1 MKKTIDA
8 RGLHCPLP
16 VIETKIAL
24 NTMTDVVVEV
34 IVDNEIAVQNLEK
47 MAAQK
52 NLVFSSRSI
61 DGQKHVVQI
70 EVGEISKDPTTK
82 SFITSQALKEQGV
95 RNTVVVLSSNRMGQG
110 DDKLGKVLMKGFIYA
125 LTEVDELP
133 STILLYN
140 SGVWLSVEGS
150 DALQD
155 LQLLESKGVQVL
167 SCGTCL
173 DYYGLTEKL
182 GVGAVTNMYVI
193 AEIMMEAAH
202 ILKP

>member
-16 VIETKIAL
+16 VIETKKAL
-24 NTMTDVVVEV
+24 NTMTDGVVEV
-34 IVDNEIAVQNLEK
+34 IVDNEIAAQNLEK

-61 DGQKHVVQI
+61 DSQKHVVQI
-70 EVGEISKDPTTK
+70 QVGEISKDPITE

-110 DDKLGKVLMKGFIYA
+110 DDKLGKVLMKGVIYA

>member
-16 VIETKIAL
+16 VIETKKAL
-24 NTMTDVVVEV
+24 NTMTEGVVEV

-52 NLVFSSRSI
+52 HLAFSSQSI
-61 DGQKHVVQI
+61 DSHRHVVQI
-70 EVGEISKDPTTK
+70 EVGDIPKDPIVE
-82 SFITSQALKEQGV
+82 SVIASQVLQKQGAK
-95 RNTVVVLSSNRMGQG
+95 NTVVVLSSNRMGQG
-110 DDKLGKVLMKGFIYA
+110 DNELGEVLMRGFIYA
-125 LTEVDELP
+125 LTEVDQLP

-155 LQLLESKGVQVL
+155 LRLLESKGVQVL

-173 DYYGLTEKL
+173 DYYDLTEKI

-193 AEIMMEAAH
+193 AEVMMEAAH
-202 ILKP
+202 IIKP